1 MKEIV
6 IIFVLL
12 VFIVLLM
19 KKTIAKT
26 GGKERKYKTKTTGRK
41 STGAKAYVMLMF
53 GGDSYLP
60 GVLTLAYS
68 IKKSES
74 KYDVVCMVTEDV
86 SAEAINTM
94 ERHNIIVVRVPY
106 LEFKSKPMMSAK
118 QQAAY
123 SSWISKSYTKWNCLS
138 LTQYEKI
145 LFLDADMLV
154 QRNIDHMFEKYR
166 APAARFTNEIYKT
179 KYNWKATV
187 KSAEIK
193 NALSNRL
200 PVGNASVMMLAPNA
214 QHYDNIKTMIKSM
227 EPFGL
232 NSMSGMD
239 EQAIAYFMS
248 VYNKGP
254 HYTWDNI
261 EAKYECSWRA
271 NTPNAADEAY
281 ILNFTGTVKPWD
293 RDISAEFVDT
303 KKWYAMNKEMNDNQT

>member
-12 VFIVLLM
+12 VFVVLMM
-19 KKTIAKT
+19 KKTMAKKT
-26 GGKERKYKTKTTGRK
+26 GGKEQKRKTK
-41 STGAKAYVMLMF
+41 STNRRAYVMLMF

-68 IKKSES
+68 IRKTES
-74 KYDVVCMVTEDV
+74 KYDIVCMATDDV
-86 SAEAINTM
+86 PAEAISAM
-94 ERHNIIVVRVPY
+94 ERNNIIVVQVPY
-106 LEFKSKPMMSAK
+106 LEYKSKPMASAK

-123 SSWISKSYTKWNCLS
+123 GKWIGKSYTKWNCLS
-138 LTQYEKI
+138 LTQYDKI

-154 QRNIDHMFEKYR
+154 QKNIDHMFERYR

-179 KYNWKATV
+179 RYDWKSTV
-187 KSAEIK
+187 KPAEIK
-193 NALSNRL
+193 NALHNRL
-200 PVGNASVMMLAPNA
+200 PVGNASVMMLTPNA
-214 QHYDNIKTMIKSM
+214 QHYERIKTMIKSM

-254 HYTWDNI
+254 RYTWDNI

-271 NTPNAADEAY
+271 NTPNAAEEAY
-281 ILNFTGTVKPWD
+281 ILNFTGTVKPWE
-293 RDISAEFVDT
+293 RDISVEFEDT
-303 KKWYAMNKEMNDNQT
+303 KKWYAMNKEMKDN